1 MPRVPITM
9 PQLGE
14 SIAEAKILRLLVKVG
29 DKVEVDQEIIEVET
43 SKATMAVT
51 TLCAGTMLDF
61 ICEEEVTYA
70 VNSVLGFVEATEE
83 EVAKTGVMTTEQLE
97 AGESCQDTGKAKAT
111 ETQDAGITPEQP
123 QETKSHF
130 DIPNQESDCYYQPKE
145 VKPSIDG
152 LPVPAVVKGVEYI
165 SPRLRARMDEL
176 GLQEPDLSAI
186 SGSGSAGRVTIQDL
200 EKFLED
206 VNSWPR
212 EEASFMRLKVA
223 DAMRR
228 SCNRPLAT
236 VGRPVVLD
244 TLLEHRSNANPK
256 PSLTLYILRA
266 FAIALGEDARTAGF
280 LVGKNIVKPKSIDL
294 GVAVQVADGV
304 MVPVIKDVNHKT
316 TAELF
321 DEYQNLVDLARKR
334 RLPEEK
340 TKGGIATVTNFGT
353 FGLTWGT
360 PIPLPNETLILGMGS
375 GRKEPVWSE
384 QVQAFVPVTQAE
396 LMLTFDHRVVDGGDA
411 GLLINRVQDLLQTPE
426 KLLK

>member
-29 DKVEVDQEIIEVET
+29 DQVEVDQEIIEVET

-61 ICEEEVTYA
+61 ICEEDVTYA
-70 VNSVLGFVEATEE
+70 VNSVLGFIEATEE
-83 EVAKTGVMTTEQLE
+83 EIAKTGVMTTDQLE
-97 AGESCQDTGKAKAT
+97 SGTKGSEQKPES
-111 ETQDAGITPEQP
+111 PEADSNAEP
-123 QETKSHF
+123 QQESKSHF
-130 DIPNQESDCYYQPKE
+130 DVPNQESDSYYQPKE

-165 SPRLRARMDEL
+165 SPRMRARMDEL

-186 SGSGSAGRVTIQDL
+186 SGTGSAGRVTIQDL

-206 VNSWPR
+206 VDAWPR

-228 SCNRPLAT
+228 SWNRPLAT

-244 TLLEHRSNANPK
+244 TLLEHRSQATPK

-266 FAIALGEDARTAGF
+266 FAIALGEDARTAGY
-280 LVGKNIVKPKSIDL
+280 LVGKNIVRPKSIDL
-294 GVAVQVADGV
+294 GIAVQVADGV
-304 MVPVIKDVNHKT
+304 MVPVIKDVNLKT
-316 TAELF
+316 TAQLF
-321 DEYQNLVDLARKR
+321 DEYQNLVELARKR
-334 RLPEEK
+334 RLTEEQ

-360 PIPLPNETLILGMGS
+360 PIPLPNETLILGMGA

-411 GLLINRVQDLLQTPE
+411 GILINRVQDLLQTPE
-426 KLLK
+426 EL